1 MKNIIVSED
10 FHINEFKKFFD
21 EEEVTIIFFPD
32 RNNNKLLHNFKD
44 WNFLKKFKK
53 LKVLE
58 LSEARIEEFSDNFFS
73 NLYSIPKL
81 EKFIIDD
88 TSIVLLPKK
97 TFPKDLFPKNLK
109 EYKINFNLRYFTSY
123 KGKHYEIY
131 QGIGDSEEIEYTW
144 DWFTKWLPQ
153 IYDFP
158 NIQKLKKLEVL
169 NFYNFFD
176 TESFQGHLFEIIDS
190 LFYKKINIIKSILK
204 KSNLKK
210 INIFGLN
217 FKSENIYD
225 VAIARDEKT
234 GKSFSL
240 YDSEIFRSIAE
251 LYSIKKILIN
261 EEDPL
266 KYLLKYYKCSNF
278 KEALSLSKTAGIPK
292 GVKTYLT

>member
-1 MKNIIVSED
+1 MKIIIVSEG
-10 FHINEFKKFFD
+10 FHINEFKKFFN
-21 EEEVTIIFFPD
+21 EEVVKILFFYDPD
-32 RNNNKLLHNFKD
+32 NNKLLHNFKD
-44 WNFLKKFKK
+44 WSFLKKFKK

-88 TSIVLLPKK
+88 KSIVLLPKK
-97 TFPKDLFPKNLK
+97 TLPKNLFPKNLK
-109 EYKINFNLRYFTSY
+109 EFKINFNSKYFTSY
-123 KGKHYEIY
+123 KGKDYEIY

-158 NIQKLKKLEVL
+158 NIQKFKKLEVL

-217 FKSENIYD
+217 LKSENIYD
-225 VAIARDEKT
+225 VTIATDEKT